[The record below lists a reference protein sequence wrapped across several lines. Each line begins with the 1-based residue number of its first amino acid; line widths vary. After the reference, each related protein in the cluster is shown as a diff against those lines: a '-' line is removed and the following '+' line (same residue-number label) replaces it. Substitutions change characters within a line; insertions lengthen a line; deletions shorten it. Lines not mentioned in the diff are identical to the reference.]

1 MVMLMVFNSR
11 AAAISTTLVSVLSP
25 LLATFAFGITESL
38 GPMLFSFLTFWVILC
53 FWQRI
58 RQCFRRPLIVFMDKL
73 CISQKD
79 EQLKERGILGLA
91 SFLDRSECLTILW
104 SSRYFSRIWCTFEV
118 AAFLRNEQKRHI
130 RIIPVSFAKLVFLL
144 SLYAHVGAFAYY
156 TFSIREDVWTWLAG
170 TTGMIDD
177 WWVKVTVLS
186 SSFSCLASVLG
197 PLIFYIGIN
206 LMKDIDSLRQ
216 QLSSFNIKR
225 CKCYCCSVSHQD
237 PVTKMRIPC
246 DREVI
251 FATLEE
257 WYGGPKDPEAG
268 GESSSR
274 SSASASPNSF
284 VGPFNKLVR
293 DHLAG
298 IVRETLEDISG
309 QLRYGMCMV
318 VVILMPLFPCCLMQ
332 NWMYL
337 QDWSN
342 STLLI
347 FFLRNLLNWAKL
359 PLWAMLA
366 FWAAI
371 RNCELG
377 LYLCQRKMKYMNQ
390 IVVSCLMT
398 ILTLILLGFACIPF
412 EIVFFVT
419 RDEQSLFFP
428 LIPFMV
434 IVVIDLCIF
443 VPALRCK
450 WLSHL
455 SPERPLRAPY
465 PGCRST
471 DELPSI

>member
-1 MVMLMVFNSR
+1 MRIQVSRRR
-11 AAAISTTLVSVLSP
+11 AAEFQVAKKEHIFV
-25 LLATFAFGITESL
+25 
-38 GPMLFSFLTFWVILC
+38 FSFR
-53 FWQRI
+53 RI
-58 RQCFRRPLIVFMDKL
+58 RVVLILTSIANSLV
-73 CISQKD
+73 
-79 EQLKERGILGLA
+79 GIGLI
-91 SFLDRSECLTILW
+91 E
-104 SSRYFSRIWCTFEV
+104 
-118 AAFLRNEQKRHI
+118 
-130 RIIPVSFAKLVFLL
+130 VSFAKLVFLL

-274 SSASASPNSF
+274 SSVSASPNSF

-337 QDWSN
+337 QDSWIC
-342 STLLI
+342 LVI
-347 FFLRNLLNWAKL
+347 FLS
-359 PLWAMLA
+359 LA
-366 FWAAI
+366 
-371 RNCELG
+371 
-377 LYLCQRKMKYMNQ
+377 
-390 IVVSCLMT
+390 
-398 ILTLILLGFACIPF
+398 
-412 EIVFFVT
+412 
-419 RDEQSLFFP
+419 
-428 LIPFMV
+428 
-434 IVVIDLCIF
+434 
-443 VPALRCK
+443 
-450 WLSHL
+450 
-455 SPERPLRAPY
+455 
-465 PGCRST
+465 
-471 DELPSI
+471 

>member
-1 MVMLMVFNSR
+1 
-11 AAAISTTLVSVLSP
+11 
-25 LLATFAFGITESL
+25 
-38 GPMLFSFLTFWVILC
+38 
-53 FWQRI
+53 
-58 RQCFRRPLIVFMDKL
+58 
-73 CISQKD
+73 
-79 EQLKERGILGLA
+79 
-91 SFLDRSECLTILW
+91 
-104 SSRYFSRIWCTFEV
+104 
-118 AAFLRNEQKRHI
+118 
-130 RIIPVSFAKLVFLL
+130 
-144 SLYAHVGAFAYY
+144 
-156 TFSIREDVWTWLAG
+156 
-170 TTGMIDD
+170 
-177 WWVKVTVLS
+177 
-186 SSFSCLASVLG
+186 
-197 PLIFYIGIN
+197 
-206 LMKDIDSLRQ
+206 
-216 QLSSFNIKR
+216 
-225 CKCYCCSVSHQD
+225 
-237 PVTKMRIPC
+237 
-246 DREVI
+246 
-251 FATLEE
+251 
-257 WYGGPKDPEAG
+257 
-268 GESSSR
+268 
-274 SSASASPNSF
+274 
-284 VGPFNKLVR
+284 
-293 DHLAG
+293 
-298 IVRETLEDISG
+298 
-309 QLRYGMCMV
+309 MCMV